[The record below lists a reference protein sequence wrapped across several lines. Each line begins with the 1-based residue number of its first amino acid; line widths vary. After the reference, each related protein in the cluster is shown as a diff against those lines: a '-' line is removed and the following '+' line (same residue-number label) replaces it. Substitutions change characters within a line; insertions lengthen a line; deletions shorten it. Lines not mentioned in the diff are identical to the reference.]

1 MLYQLLILSL
11 IIVLPYGLMRLS
23 RLGSIQKV
31 LSPVVLCYAAGLI
44 LRNFT
49 PWGAAMDSTA
59 QIVSQAT
66 IALAIPMILMNSDFM
81 EFFRSG
87 KQFIMSFCLAIVSV
101 IVVLPIGALLFDGDS
116 QQINEMTAILSG
128 GYTGGTPNMAA
139 IQRAIG
145 ADETLFGALNMADI
159 IIGGSYLMFLTSI
172 GPGLLRKLLPAKSE
186 QVSVHIENQP
196 TESNNIPFWIS
207 SLYAIIL
214 AIIIAAITAGLSI
227 LLFDKVNDGF
237 FIIGITLLGIA
248 VSFTQLKSRLHAS
261 YPIGDYL
268 LLVFSLAIGLLSDF
282 DILTDSSG
290 IVVSFSATVM
300 YGAIVLHLLLS
311 RLFKVDAE
319 TTIITSAACIFGPV
333 FIGQIVSSM
342 NNKRMLVPGMAM
354 GVAGYA
360 VGSIIGIALYWLL
373 SAVH

>member
-11 IIVLPYGLMRLS
+11 IIVLPYGLMRFS

-66 IALAIPMILMNSDFM
+66 IALAIPMILMNADFM

-145 ADETLFGALNMADI
+145 AEETLFGALNMADI

-172 GPGLLRKLLPAKSE
+172 GPGLLRKLLPAKSV
-186 QVSVHIENQP
+186 QVSVHVEDQP
-196 TESNNIPFWIS
+196 TKNNNPFWLS
-207 SLYAIIL
+207 SLYAILL
-214 AIIIAAITAGLSI
+214 AIIIAGTTAGLSI

-248 VSFTQLKSRLHAS
+248 VSFTQLESRLHAS
-261 YPIGDYL
+261 YPVGDYL

-282 DILTDSSG
+282 AALADSSG

-360 VGSIIGIALYWLL
+360 VGSIIGIALYGLL